1 MDSSA
6 NSGLNETVVTLT
18 TLLLENM
25 NSPSYNL
32 TQSEIEWINTF
43 IKSCPDTFN
52 NILDDIKIILSDGKI
67 NAHDIPQIIKL
78 ITDVYKSNALS
89 VKSYNA
95 KNIILL
101 VKTTLVVILNSSLL
115 PLSDVEKHIMLE
127 VVDSSISLLSMNLDK
142 MEDLIEETL
151 CCDIMKMFHFGK

>member
-1 MDSSA
+1 MDSSD
-6 NSGLNETVVTLT
+6 NSGLSETVTLT

-32 TQSEIEWINTF
+32 TQTEIEWINTF
-43 IKSCPDTFN
+43 IKSSPDTFN
-52 NILDDIKIILSDGKI
+52 NILDDIKLILSDGKI
-67 NAHDIPQIIKL
+67 NARDIPQIIKL

-89 VKSYNA
+89 VKLYNA

-115 PLSDVEKHIMLE
+115 PLSDVEKHTMLE
-127 VVDSSISLLSMNLDK
+127 VVDSSISLLSMNLDIE
-142 MEDLIEETL
+142 MIEETL